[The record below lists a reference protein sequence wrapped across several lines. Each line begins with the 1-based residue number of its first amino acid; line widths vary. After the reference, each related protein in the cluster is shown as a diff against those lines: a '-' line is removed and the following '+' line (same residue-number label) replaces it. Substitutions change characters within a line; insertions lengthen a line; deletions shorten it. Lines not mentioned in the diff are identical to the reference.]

1 MSIKNAIVS
10 DDDREFRKHKKT
22 IADRQRDFVSL
33 GQALGYV
40 RIKKLYK
47 IDGYATF
54 EDFVEQQCEISR
66 AHAYRV
72 IEAARVVAILSPTG
86 DKSRAGERV
95 KNEAQAR
102 ALIPL
107 GRDRDAMLAVLDAA
121 EKRGRITG
129 AALAEVRVELY
140 PHTRVLEGEFRE
152 GGLPEIEAPKD
163 GPAPGDVA
171 PALGQAIADTAASV
185 GTGVASYAKRER
197 PTVLCPVPRDLDR
210 CNVCGAPLVERN
222 AGYLRCKEHDGRQE
236 HVAWPT
242 DEGLWLECRIC
253 YPPSEDGS
261 QNTAAVTAESPTE
274 PAGTGLGGEP
284 ADADQA
290 ATSAGTPTGPT
301 SPGPVGDQLEGGAHG
316 RRLSDPEDSP
326 AAELIEPS
334 HAGVPAVGD
343 QIEERIEE
351 GIGCD
356 RCDFSLLVS
365 AVDPDASLTE
375 MRYHLRSEHDL
386 FGDAAGMALARV
398 RTISPAAPLDT
409 LPVGAPPASEQP
421 GQDSPTGRDHAGAIE
436 PEFAVATAGRSEIDH
451 HQVSG
456 VSPGGVPPEMP
467 SVMAGELEDGGGTS
481 LTPPSSGDALM
492 FLTGQFALA
501 LGQLDA
507 EALGPLIDEDDVPT
521 LLRQAD
527 DFVDFVRRLIKA
539 RNP

>member
-253 YPPSEDGS
+253 YPPSEDGTQTS
-261 QNTAAVTAESPTE
+261 AVSVPA
-274 PAGTGLGGEP
+274 AGTDGTVTPEGEP
-284 ADADQA
+284 ADAEKA
-290 ATSAGTPTGPT
+290 AVLAGTPTGPT

-343 QIEERIEE
+343 QDEERIEVMSADE
-351 GIGCD
+351 FEAAVGRQLD
-356 RCDFSLLVS
+356 ALHLTREQLAAMAAEDDWVSL
-365 AVDPDASLTE
+365 
-375 MRYHLRSEHDL
+375 
-386 FGDAAGMALARV
+386 AAKKLWFA
-398 RTISPAAPLDT
+398 IKDSPAAPLDT

-421 GQDSPTGRDHAGAIE
+421 GQDSPPVADH
-436 PEFAVATAGRSEIDH
+436 PVATPGPAEIDH